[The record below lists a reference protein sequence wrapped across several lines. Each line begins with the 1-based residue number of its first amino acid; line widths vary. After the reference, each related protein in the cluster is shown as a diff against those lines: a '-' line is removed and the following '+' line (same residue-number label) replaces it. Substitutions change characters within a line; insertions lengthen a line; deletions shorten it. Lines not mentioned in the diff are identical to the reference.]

1 MGRCQTGGGQI
12 YLSTS
17 VNEQLAILNLELR
30 AIAESEYGSDCLSSS
45 TVAEEPTTVYDVD
58 ADASEEY

>member
-1 MGRCQTGGGQI
+1 M
-12 YLSTS
+12 

-58 ADASEEY
+58 ADADAAEEYWAIRRYY